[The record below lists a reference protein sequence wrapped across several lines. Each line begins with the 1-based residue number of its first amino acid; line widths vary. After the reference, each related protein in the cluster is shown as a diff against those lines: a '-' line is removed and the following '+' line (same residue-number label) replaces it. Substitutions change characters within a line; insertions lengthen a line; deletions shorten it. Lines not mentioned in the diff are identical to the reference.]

1 MNYPNIENLLENMT
15 RDARVHYEET
25 KEPYW
30 LARYGAY
37 YEMYQVYTGKTL
49 EDNKFKNKGGGV
61 T

>member
-30 LARYGAY
+30 LGRYGAY
-37 YEMYQVYTGKTL
+37 YEMYQVYTGKTF
-49 EDNKFKNKGGGV
+49 EVKK
-61 T
+61 